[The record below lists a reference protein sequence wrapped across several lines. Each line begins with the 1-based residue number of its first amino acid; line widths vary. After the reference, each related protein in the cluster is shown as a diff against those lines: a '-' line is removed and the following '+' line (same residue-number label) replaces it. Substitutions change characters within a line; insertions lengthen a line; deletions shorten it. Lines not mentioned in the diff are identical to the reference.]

1 MKVEY
6 PARIEKDDGGIY
18 FVSFPDIEEA
28 ITQGETMEEALF
40 NAAEVLSLVLEHRLD
55 ENMEIPEPSA
65 LTGENI
71 YMIAPAAGVQAAV
84 LVRKCR
90 GGRTMADLARALDT
104 SWPAAKRLENPRN
117 SPSLKILS
125 RAAAALGRKLVISFE
140 DAA

>member
-6 PARIEKDDGGIY
+6 PARIEKDDDGIY

-55 ENMEIPEPSA
+55 ENMEIPEPSSI
-65 LTGENI
+65 TGGNI
-71 YMIAPAAGVQAAV
+71 YMIAPDAGVQAAA
-84 LVRKCR
+84 LVRKSR

-117 SPSLKILS
+117 SPSLKMLS
-125 RAAAALGRKLVISFE
+125 RASAAMGRKLVISFE